1 MFVKLHTGYGLRIS
15 GRNRLIRPGETAELP
30 EDEARELISRELAE
44 PCDAPPAWAEPE
56 QEENPAAGESPAL
69 EDMTVAQLKAM
80 ALDLGLDVSDCRRKQ
95 DLIDRIAGEDGVE
108 DGEEP
113 PELGAEAPVL

>member
-1 MFVKLHTGYGLRIS
+1 MLVKLNTGYGLRLN
-15 GRNRLIRPGETAELP
+15 GRNRLIRPGETADLP

-44 PCDAPPAWAEPE
+44 PCSAPPAWTEPE
-56 QEENPAAGESPAL
+56 QEESSAPGEAPAL
-69 EDMTVAQLKAM
+69 EEMTVAQLKTM